1 MNVLNWLLS
10 DLTIDLGDSFWET
23 LNLFCLNVFVFDKIF
38 DLIKSEML
46 SVGREGFDLLALLIL
61 KADKNINILLLQ
73 NGLELLHK
81 LIKGIGVVDHLINFL
96 LRPCW
101 TTLFTL
107 GIEVLNEK
115 TRHYPLAET
124 AVGSFRYVTN
134 ATNDEFEMI
143 YKIRM

>member
-96 LRPCW
+96 LRG
-101 TTLFTL
+101 LRL
-107 GIEVLNEK
+107 GFLHH
-115 TRHYPLAET
+115 R
-124 AVGSFRYVTN
+124 SS
-134 ATNDEFEMI
+134 
-143 YKIRM
+143 